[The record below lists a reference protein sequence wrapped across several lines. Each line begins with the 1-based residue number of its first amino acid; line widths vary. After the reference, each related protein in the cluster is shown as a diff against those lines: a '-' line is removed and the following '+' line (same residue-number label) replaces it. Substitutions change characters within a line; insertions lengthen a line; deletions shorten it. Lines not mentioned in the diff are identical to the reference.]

1 MSSAPPSAQLV
12 YDATKAQ
19 ILSGELAG
27 GSLLSEA
34 EVARQLSVSR
44 TPAREA
50 FVRLEAEGFLSLLP
64 RRGAVVTPLTPGDM
78 VDLLEV
84 RESLEVAAVHRLAR
98 QSDRAALLDAARAEL
113 EDQQTRAEVRD
124 LAGFAVS
131 DQRFHLAIVQASGNA
146 LATRLYASL
155 GDRQRQ
161 MTAGAVQSD
170 LDRLAELLG
179 EHRDLLSLA
188 VGGDPE
194 AFSVVLRRHFESTH
208 RVLLGA

>member
-1 MSSAPPSAQLV
+1 MPSAPPSAQVV
-12 YDATKAQ
+12 YDTTKAQ

-34 EVARQLSVSR
+34 EVARRLNVSR

-84 RESLEVAAVHRLAR
+84 REGLEVAAVRRLGRHAG
-98 QSDRAALLDAARAEL
+98 RAALLAAARAEL
-113 EDQQTRAEVRD
+113 EDQQSHAEVLD
-124 LAGFAVS
+124 LVGFSVS
-131 DQRFHLAIVQASGNA
+131 DQRFHLAIVRAAGNA
-146 LATRLYASL
+146 LATRLYGTL

-170 LDRLAELLG
+170 IGRLAELLRD
-179 EHRDLLSLA
+179 HRGLLDLA
-188 VGGDPE
+188 EDGD
-194 AFSVVLRRHFESTH
+194 AATFSAALRRHFESTH
-208 RVLLGA
+208 KVLLGA